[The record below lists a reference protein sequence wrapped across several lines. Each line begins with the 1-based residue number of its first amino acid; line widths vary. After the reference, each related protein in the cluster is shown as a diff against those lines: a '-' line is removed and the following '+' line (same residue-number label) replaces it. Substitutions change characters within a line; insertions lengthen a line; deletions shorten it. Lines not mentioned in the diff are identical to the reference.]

1 MNDGNRR
8 YRQLMEEIT
17 GRRSVRFF
25 SSDPVSAEDIEK
37 ILEAGRWAP
46 SPGNRQPWRFIL
58 VPEKLLPAL
67 EKAVGSAVALI
78 RQGATDRGLAEEADY
93 LENFL
98 VFSRAPAV
106 VAVVMREP
114 VDLLGALSGEED
126 ADDTDQP
133 LVDAAAS
140 TGAVIQNMLLAC
152 HALGLAG
159 CWTTGPLVARSDL
172 ENKLDVP
179 RGWRLAALIA
189 IGHPTDELPEAP
201 ERKTLERLILGPK
214 GTGEK

>member
-1 MNDGNRR
+1 MTDRDRR
-8 YRQLMEEIT
+8 YSQLMEEVT

-25 SSDPVSAEDIEK
+25 SSNPVSAEDVEK

-58 VPEKLLPAL
+58 VPEELLPEL
-67 EKAVGSAVALI
+67 EEAVSEVVI
-78 RQGATDRGLAEEADY
+78 RIKQGATNRGLGEEADY

-98 VFSRAPAV
+98 VFSRAPAII
-106 VAVVMREP
+106 AVVMREP
-114 VDLLGALSGEED
+114 VDLLGALSGEEN

-159 CWTTGPLVARSDL
+159 CWITGPLVARSDL

-189 IGHPTDELPEAP
+189 IGHPANELPEAP
-201 ERKTLERLILGPK
+201 ERKTLERLIMGTK